1 MVLLAEA
8 GAILVLSAA
17 AYIMSLKD
25 KSSLDKLREHEQ
37 DLKNDDVGKN

>member
-1 MVLLAEA
+1 
-8 GAILVLSAA
+8 
-17 AYIMSLKD
+17 MSLKD